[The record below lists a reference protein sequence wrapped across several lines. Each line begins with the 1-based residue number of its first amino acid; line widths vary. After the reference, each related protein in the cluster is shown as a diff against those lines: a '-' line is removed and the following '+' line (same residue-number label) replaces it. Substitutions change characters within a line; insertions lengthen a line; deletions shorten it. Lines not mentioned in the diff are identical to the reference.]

1 MIHDACIDHLAR
13 GARGLKRGAR
23 RQGPAGDSRLL
34 VARLPMENVT
44 GAGAPATIPQ
54 ALIARKT
61 AAQKAAAK
69 AAATR
74 AERLKDKKLANK
86 AFFVNSCQKASK
98 FFEEPDNKNKANWPT
113 GTSTSQT
120 RHPVRMAGG
129 RRRRMWRSCG
139 STEEEGG
146 MRNEEEEEEG

>member
-1 MIHDACIDHLAR
+1 
-13 GARGLKRGAR
+13 
-23 RQGPAGDSRLL
+23 
-34 VARLPMENVT
+34 MEIVT

-61 AAQKAAAK
+61 AAQK

>member
-23 RQGPAGDSRLL
+23 RQGPTGDSRLL
-34 VARLPMENVT
+34 VARLPMEIVT

-98 FFEEPDNKNKANWPT
+98 FFEEPDNKNKANWHLDQPDPPSCPD
-113 GTSTSQT
+113 GRRQEEEDVEELWE
-120 RHPVRMAGG
+120 HGGG
-129 RRRRMWRSCG
+129 RRH
-139 STEEEGG
+139 EE
-146 MRNEEEEEEG
+146 